1 MSGNLM
7 KINNKGIGQEA
18 FTDEER
24 AVIRARRAAMLSEFD
39 GKVFE
44 LREDDSENGHQF
56 FFVVTARPQKN
67 GEIEIHFSRTVF
79 TPDGKNHDKFLNP
92 RDPADQVLIRKH
104 YETAY
109 KRFVGANKD
118 MTPKMDK
125 NEKKKQKWARFVL
138 PRPVY
143 NHDEEKPANFSR
155 VREELRENHKK
166 IMSTP
171 FNLFHIGWNQDN
183 ADVKAWYPQL
193 IAAMR
198 SYMVT
203 HPMPT
208 HKGIQKMANA

>member
-1 MSGNLM
+1 MSDNQ
-7 KINNKGIGQEA
+7 NNKGVGQEA
-18 FTDEER
+18 FTEEER
-24 AVIRARRAAMLSEFD
+24 AMIRARRAAMISEFD

-44 LREDDSENGHQF
+44 LREDDKENGNQF

-67 GEIEIHFSRTVF
+67 GEIEVHFSRTVF
-79 TPDGKNHDKFLNP
+79 TPDGKTHKDFLNP
-92 RDPADQVLIRKH
+92 RDPADQALIRKH

-109 KRFVGANKD
+109 KRFVGANPA
-118 MTPKMDK
+118 MTPNVANDDT
-125 NEKKKQKWARFVL
+125 EKPKKQKWARFVL

-143 NHDEEKPANFSR
+143 NHDEQQPVNFSR
-155 VREELRENHKK
+155 DRETLREKHDQ

-171 FNLFHIGWNQDN
+171 FNLFHIGWNGDN

-203 HPMPT
+203 NPMPT
-208 HKGIQKMANA
+208 QKFKQKVNA